1 MNALRR
7 QHDEDAR
14 VLKEE
19 CEKKVDILQK
29 ELAACEKK
37 VITLEKEV
45 NTNRN
50 ERAAYEEEGNNQRRQ
65 LDERFRNIEE
75 ELDRVNWY
83 MNVKIIV
90 SAVLL
95 GATIIFAIVN
105 IFADNQRRQLDERVR
120 NTGEELD
127 WVNWKTNVNII
138 VSVVG
143 WGQLL
148 FLPL

>member
-1 MNALRR
+1 M
-7 QHDEDAR
+7 
-14 VLKEE
+14 
-19 CEKKVDILQK
+19 
-29 ELAACEKK
+29 
-37 VITLEKEV
+37 
-45 NTNRN
+45 
-50 ERAAYEEEGNNQRRQ
+50 
-65 LDERFRNIEE
+65 
-75 ELDRVNWY
+75 NWY

-127 WVNWKTNVNII
+127 WMNWKTNVNII